1 MLVSGFLMLTI
12 LMNISRLT
20 CPQYNQ
26 LLALVIW
33 RFIRTLCQAI
43 NLWKGSRNCCI
54 RFNVKDEILLCGD
67 IHPCPGPSES
77 CCSYRSGYKCF
88 EKKGL
93 HFIHLN
99 VRSLLPKLDELR
111 ILARET
117 KPACFC
123 ITETWLDDTV
133 SDSENQIEN
142 YNVRRRDRNR
152 RGGGVCV
159 YVRSDLA
166 FNPLD
171 ELYHDELEATWIELI
186 LPKIKPIVLDAVY
199 RPPQQTVF
207 YDVFEA
213 VCLNNSLFYERE
225 CFVLGDFNTNVTGS
239 KRCNLVKNLNSCLDL
254 LNLSQKITDYTRVS
268 SMSSTTIDLVLV
280 SDKEKVSQSGAIDIG
295 ISDHCLVYCTRKV
308 TKNTFNKNNTVKVRS
323 MKNYNPETFQTNLLN
338 TDWHQVM
345 ISDNVTEAW
354 ENFKKYFCLL

>member
-1 MLVSGFLMLTI
+1 MERKQKLLYSFQCKRR
-12 LMNISRLT
+12 NIVPIYL
-20 CPQYNQ
+20 
-26 LLALVIW
+26 
-33 RFIRTLCQAI
+33 
-43 NLWKGSRNCCI
+43 
-54 RFNVKDEILLCGD
+54 LLCGD

-77 CCSYRSGYKCF
+77 SCSYRSVLNVKCF

-117 KPACFC
+117 KLACFC

-133 SDSENQIEN
+133 SDSEIQLEN
-142 YNVRRRDRNR
+142 YNERRRDRNR
-152 RGGGVCV
+152 RGDGVCV

-171 ELYHDELEATWIELI
+171 ELYHDELEAMWIELI
-186 LPKIKPIVLDAVY
+186 LPKTKPIVLGAVY
-199 RPPQQTVF
+199 RPPLQTDF

-213 VCLNNSLFYERE
+213 VSVNNSLFYERE

-254 LNLSQKITDYTRVS
+254 LNLSQIITDYTRVS
-268 SMSSTTIDLVLV
+268 SMSSTTIAPNQVL
-280 SDKEKVSQSGAIDIG
+280 
-295 ISDHCLVYCTRKV
+295 LT
-308 TKNTFNKNNTVKVRS
+308 
-323 MKNYNPETFQTNLLN
+323 
-338 TDWHQVM
+338 
-345 ISDNVTEAW
+345 
-354 ENFKKYFCLL
+354 